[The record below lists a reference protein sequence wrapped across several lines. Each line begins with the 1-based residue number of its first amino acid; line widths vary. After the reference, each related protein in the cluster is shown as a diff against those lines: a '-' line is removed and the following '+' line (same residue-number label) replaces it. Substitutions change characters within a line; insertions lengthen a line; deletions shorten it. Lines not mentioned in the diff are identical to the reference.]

1 MSKDLLRQLARF
13 AMVGGLGFVVDI
25 GFTLALIDFGVNPLV
40 ARIVA
45 IALALLTTWRL
56 NRALTFGA
64 SDTSQ
69 ASEGLRY
76 FLVATIVACI
86 NYGIYAGLLLTIP
99 SIPPGLAVMI
109 AVGLATGLS
118 YSGYRFFAFRKAA

>member
-1 MSKDLLRQLARF
+1 
-13 AMVGGLGFVVDI
+13 MVGGIGFIVDV
-25 GFTLALIDFGVNPLV
+25 GFTLTLIAFGMNPLF

-64 SDTSQ
+64 SATSQ
-69 ASEGLRY
+69 TSEGLRY
-76 FLVATIVACI
+76 FLVATVVALV

-118 YSGYRFFAFRKAA
+118 YSGYRFFAFKKAA